1 MLRVVVCV
9 SGGGTNLQAMIDGI
23 KEGRINNAGIVRVIS
38 NNRDAYALKRAEEN
52 HIPGVCISPK
62 DYADR
67 EAFHKALLEA
77 VREAEPDLIVL
88 AGFLVVIPK
97 EMIAEYTNKI
107 INIHPSLIPSFCGTG
122 YYGMKVHEGALNRG
136 VKITGATVHFVD
148 EGTDTGSIL
157 LQKPVEIMEGDTP
170 EILQRRVMEEAE
182 WILLFH
188 ESFNRRE
195 RRKRTRDRFE
205 RGQKPE
211 SGSNILC
218 PRECRYRRAGA
229 VCSDWSHGI
238 R

>member
-148 EGTDTGSIL
+148 EGTDTGPIL

-182 WILLFH
+182 WILLP
-188 ESFNRRE
+188 EAVDAIANGRVEIKDNKCRILKNR
-195 RRKRTRDRFE
+195 KD
-205 RGQKPE
+205 
-211 SGSNILC
+211 SGVS
-218 PRECRYRRAGA
+218 
-229 VCSDWSHGI
+229 
-238 R
+238 